1 MGSNFVGPLK
11 TVSTINITWF
21 IHSLQLIINM
31 LFFKDSIKKMSWQAS
46 RSSDCLIC
54 SYLFLSPS
62 TALSY
67 LNYSPFL
74 LEAQVLHIL
83 CTGYKRGVCDKKEL
97 CWGKTSR
104 LPEEYMYGKS
114 ECMKIIIGC
123 NHFYGGYCLKR
134 DFKGILRYFKV
145 F

>member
-1 MGSNFVGPLK
+1 MNSDLSYFFFNKFFDKCPQGSPEVPSVLSVHRSFISQAQLSLISSIVLSYP
-11 TVSTINITWF
+11 
-21 IHSLQLIINM
+21 IHSSFI
-31 LFFKDSIKKMSWQAS
+31 S
-46 RSSDCLIC
+46 
-54 SYLFLSPS
+54 
-62 TALSY
+62 
-67 LNYSPFL
+67 
-74 LEAQVLHIL
+74 EAQLLHIL
-83 CTGYKRGVCDKKEL
+83 CTGYKRGVWDKKEL
-97 CWGKTSR
+97 CWGKTSG